1 MTFVRA
7 STGSVNHTVT
17 SISSPAPKGPLA
29 AGLVVVMFVTSGV
42 SVDTTMSRFIPS
54 EQPLKVTH
62 VPGSGRLALA
72 AVAPCNVVYY
82 FYCSKRDETKQ
93 DYETSSVRAR
103 LRANRQMHARNEG
116 PSLGGRQQ
124 SVRYM

>member
-1 MTFVRA
+1 MTFVLFFIETDSLLRPYLLIEAELFVAPFSYLNRGAFVTFARA

-42 SVDTTMSRFIPS
+42 SVDTTISRFAPS
-54 EQPLKVTH
+54 EQPLNVTH

-72 AVAPCNVVYY
+72 AVAP
-82 FYCSKRDETKQ
+82 
-93 DYETSSVRAR
+93 
-103 LRANRQMHARNEG
+103 
-116 PSLGGRQQ
+116 
-124 SVRYM
+124 